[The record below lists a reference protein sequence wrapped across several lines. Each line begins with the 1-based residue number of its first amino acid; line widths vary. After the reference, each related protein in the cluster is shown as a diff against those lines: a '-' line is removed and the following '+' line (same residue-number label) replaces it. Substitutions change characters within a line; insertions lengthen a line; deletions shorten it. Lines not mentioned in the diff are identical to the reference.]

1 MAVMCPPLKAF
12 KKKINKEYI
21 YCGSQVT
28 VAKRITKITKLC
40 IYSGCQGTATKS
52 IKNNN
57 KREYIYCGSPLTA
70 TKRITKI
77 IDKYVSIVV
86 VM

>member
-12 KKKINKEYI
+12 KKNKQRVYLLWQSG
-21 YCGSQVT
+21 YRR
-28 VAKRITKITKLC
+28 KKNYKDNTKLC
-40 IYSGCQGTATKS
+40 IYSGCQGTVTKS